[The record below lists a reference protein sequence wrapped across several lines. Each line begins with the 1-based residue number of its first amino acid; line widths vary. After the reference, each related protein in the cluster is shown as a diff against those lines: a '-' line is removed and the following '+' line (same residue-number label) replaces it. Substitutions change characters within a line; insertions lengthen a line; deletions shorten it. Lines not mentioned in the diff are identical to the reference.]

1 MIIEYSVVKR
11 DFSGIMKLAG
21 NEVVSL
27 PCYKREES
35 GKDSAKIIR
44 HDRVT
49 ALLCRF
55 DIIY

>member
-35 GKDSAKIIR
+35 GKDSANIYEVISVY
-44 HDRVT
+44 VT
-49 ALLCRF
+49 NEQGG
-55 DIIY
+55 